1 MSIAKVSDILLGIC
15 GKHGGLVIDDT
26 DSHSGNWVKILI
38 TESAAFT
45 TLTGSLSGTIT
56 GITFSA
62 GTELFGD
69 FTVIDLASGSCIAYN
84 R

>member
-15 GKHGGLVIDDT
+15 GKHGGLVIDYT
-26 DSHSGNWVKILI
+26 DSHIGNWVKILI
-38 TESAAFT
+38 TESEAIT
-45 TLTGSLSGTIT
+45 TLT